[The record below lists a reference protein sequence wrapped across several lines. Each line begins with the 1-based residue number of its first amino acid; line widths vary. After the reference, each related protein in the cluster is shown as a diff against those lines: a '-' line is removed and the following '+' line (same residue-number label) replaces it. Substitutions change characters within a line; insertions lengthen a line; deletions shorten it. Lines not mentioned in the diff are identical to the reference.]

1 MNSNFE
7 IFTSKF
13 ARRIFFVFFLCALI
27 PVCGLAVIAYQHVS
41 QQLDEQ
47 FHARLKR
54 SVKTYS
60 LFLYERFL
68 ILETELTLVASHL
81 TKVAENL
88 SESMDT
94 GISKRL
100 QKRFTAMALF
110 KKTGDSRS
118 LFGRI
123 DKIEALSKK
132 ESSHLK
138 AGKSLVKI
146 VNNYG
151 GKADLLMIVLM
162 DPQNPGAGFLAARID
177 PAYILALNREF
188 HLPLNTNL
196 LVRDESQKILY
207 SSIQADIPL
216 PNNLSQNIVDKSS
229 GYFEFE
235 WENESYLACFRWIF
249 MEPQFFIPGF
259 NITFVQSKTH
269 AFLQMVEFKKIFP
282 QVILLSLLVIV
293 ILSIYFIRKN
303 LEPLKILKEGTRQI
317 ASNNFNHR
325 VEIDSRDEFEELAGA
340 FNQMA
345 IQLNDQF
352 NTLETN
358 AQITRSVLSSL
369 ETRRI
374 LDTVISRM
382 TDCFSCEE
390 VGIGLVNSDQPDRIQ
405 CYLAD
410 RQAED
415 GIRRVHRKLLAAD
428 LKSLQ
433 NNKEFLI
440 IEQNQ
445 DIPDY
450 LSILDGDGIG
460 AYLVLPIFLDTNLS
474 AIITLAYRNA
484 AVLNDDRFRGRQMAD
499 QVAVAL
505 SNSGLVEQLSRLNWG
520 ILRALARAVDAKSSW
535 TAGHSERV
543 TKLAL
548 KIADS
553 LNLNHKERENLHR
566 AALLHDIGKL
576 GISSAIL
583 NNPGKLDDIE
593 YKTMKTHPQMG
604 ARILEPID
612 EHSAIIPIVSQH
624 HERFD
629 GKGYPAGLSGT
640 SIHLGAR
647 ILAVADVFDAL
658 NSDRPYR
665 DGMPLEQ
672 VLGIIQQ
679 ESGRQFDP
687 VVVEALMSTI
697 YSEAP
702 KAA

>member
-1 MNSNFE
+1 M
-7 IFTSKF
+7 
-13 ARRIFFVFFLCALI
+13 
-27 PVCGLAVIAYQHVS
+27 
-41 QQLDEQ
+41 
-47 FHARLKR
+47 
-54 SVKTYS
+54 
-60 LFLYERFL
+60 
-68 ILETELTLVASHL
+68 
-81 TKVAENL
+81 
-88 SESMDT
+88 
-94 GISKRL
+94 
-100 QKRFTAMALF
+100 
-110 KKTGDSRS
+110 
-118 LFGRI
+118 
-123 DKIEALSKK
+123 
-132 ESSHLK
+132 
-138 AGKSLVKI
+138 
-146 VNNYG
+146 
-151 GKADLLMIVLM
+151 
-162 DPQNPGAGFLAARID
+162 
-177 PAYILALNREF
+177 
-188 HLPLNTNL
+188 
-196 LVRDESQKILY
+196 
-207 SSIQADIPL
+207 
-216 PNNLSQNIVDKSS
+216 
-229 GYFEFE
+229 
-235 WENESYLACFRWIF
+235 
-249 MEPQFFIPGF
+249 
-259 NITFVQSKTH
+259 
-269 AFLQMVEFKKIFP
+269 
-282 QVILLSLLVIV
+282 
-293 ILSIYFIRKN
+293 
-303 LEPLKILKEGTRQI
+303 LKEGTHQI

-345 IQLNDQF
+345 IQLKDQF

-369 ETRRI
+369 ETQRI

-382 TDCFSCEE
+382 TDCFSCEK
-390 VGIGLVNSDQPDRIQ
+390 VGIGLVNSDPPDRIQ

-410 RQAED
+410 RQAEN
-415 GIRRVHRKLLAAD
+415 GIRRVNRKLLAAD
-428 LKSLQ
+428 LISLQ

-440 IEQNQ
+440 IEENQ

-484 AVLNDDRFRGRQMAD
+484 AALNDDRVRGRQMAD

-520 ILRALARAVDAKSSW
+520 ILKALARAVDAKSSW

-583 NNPGKLDDIE
+583 NNPGKLDDVE

-687 VVVEALMSTI
+687 VVVEALMNTT
-697 YSEAP
+697 YSEAT

>member
-1 MNSNFE
+1 MNFNLK

-27 PVCGLAVIAYQHVS
+27 PVCGLAVIAYQHVN

-47 FHARLKR
+47 FRTRLKR

-68 ILETELTLVASHL
+68 ILETEMTLVATHL
-81 TKVAENL
+81 SKPAENL
-88 SESMDT
+88 SES
-94 GISKRL
+94 IENSFSERL
-100 QKRFTAMALF
+100 QKRFTAMVLF
-110 KKTGDSRS
+110 KKTGDSRV
-118 LFGRI
+118 LFGQI
-123 DKIEALSKK
+123 GEIEAFSQK
-132 ESSHLK
+132 ERGHLK
-138 AGKSLVKI
+138 TGKSLVKI
-146 VNNYG
+146 VNNPG
-151 GKADLLMIVLM
+151 GEPDLLMIALV
-162 DPQNPGAGFLAARID
+162 DAQRPEAGFLAARID
-177 PAYILALNREF
+177 PTYILASNREF
-188 HLPLNTNL
+188 HLPLNTDL
-196 LVRDESQKILY
+196 LVRDGSNKILH
-207 SSIQADIPL
+207 SSIQQDIPM
-216 PNNLSQNIVDKSS
+216 PNNLSQEKVGKGS

-235 WENESYLACFRWIF
+235 WENKAYLACFRWIF
-249 MEPQFFIPGF
+249 MEPQFLIPGF
-259 NITFVQSKTH
+259 NITFVQSKTD

-282 QVILLSLLVIV
+282 QVILLSLLVTI

-303 LEPLKILKEGTRQI
+303 LEPLKMLKEGTHQI
-317 ASNNFNHR
+317 ASNNFDYR

-369 ETRRI
+369 DTRRI
-374 LDTVISRM
+374 LDTVIARM

-390 VGIGLVNSDQPDRIQ
+390 VGIGLVNSDHTNKIQ
-405 CYLAD
+405 CFLAD
-410 RQAED
+410 REAET
-415 GIRRVHRKLLAAD
+415 GIRRVNRKFLAAD
-428 LKSLQ
+428 LISLQ

-440 IEQNQ
+440 IEGNQ

-450 LSILDGDGIG
+450 LSILDGNGIG
-460 AYLVLPIFLDTNLS
+460 AYLVLPIFLDANLS
-474 AIITLAYRNA
+474 AIITLAYRSS
-484 AVLNDDRFRGRQMAD
+484 AVLNDDRVRSRQMAD

-505 SNSGLVEQLSRLNWG
+505 SNSRLMEQLNRLNWG
-520 ILRALARAVDAKSSW
+520 ILKALARAVDAKSSW

-553 LNLNHKERENLHR
+553 LNLNHKERKNLHR

-583 NNPGKLDDIE
+583 NNPGKLDDVE
-593 YKTMKTHPQMG
+593 YKTMKMHPQMG

-629 GKGYPAGLSGT
+629 GRGYPAGLSGT

-665 DGMPLEQ
+665 EGMPLEKA
-672 VLGIIQQ
+672 LGIIQQ

-687 VVVEALMSTI
+687 VVVEALMNVM
-697 YSEAP
+697 YCKAP